1 MDSNALCIDCGTSW
15 VVAERADVSDFGCL
29 RCGGSL
35 APIPAPQADEERA
48 RSAVPTA
55 G

>member
-1 MDSNALCIDCGTSW
+1 MDCGTSW
-15 VVAERADVSDFGCL
+15 VVAERADVSGYGCL

-35 APIPAPQADEERA
+35 APISAPLAEEDGALSTAPA
-48 RSAVPTA
+48 T

>member
-1 MDSNALCIDCGTSW
+1 MDSNALCLDCGTSW
-15 VVAERADVSDFGCL
+15 VVAERADASSHGCL

-35 APIPAPQADEERA
+35 APIAAPIAEEDGALSTAPA
-48 RSAVPTA
+48 